1 MYNLLMQGTPWDEDQ
16 DTVSVERVFE
26 HTDKRLKNK
35 FTIDGTPDLEALQKL
50 PCLLMQ
56 EGKGSQVAKV
66 CQITSTRL
74 VGAAIHFD
82 YVYESGIPSL
92 TNREIYKNS
101 AAFGFDNDFEF
112 GRTHWAVKN
121 VNLYRAVLRAA
132 RSTRSKP
139 KVFKILDPEMVE
151 DDLLSVMMP
160 FDGGYRPVY
169 DSIIKM
175 AESVGM
181 RCQRGDD
188 IWKDDAII
196 QDIVD
201 LIDRSKIVICDCS
214 GRNPNVFYEIGIAHA
229 MGRPVILITQN
240 NEDVP
245 FDLRHIRYIKYLNNA
260 EGRTDLCSKLKERIG
275 TLVEG

>member
-1 MYNLLMQGTPWDEDQ
+1 MQSVPWEEEH
-16 DTVSVERVFE
+16 DTVSVDRIFE
-26 HTDKRLKNK
+26 HTEKLLKVK
-35 FTIDGTPDLEALQKL
+35 FTTDNGPDLDALMKY

-56 EGKGSQVAKV
+56 EGKGSQVARV
-66 CQITSTRL
+66 CRITSARQ
-74 VGAAIHFD
+74 VGSAVHFD
-82 YVYESGIPSL
+82 YVYEGGMPILS
-92 TNREIYKNS
+92 NRDIYKAS

-121 VNLYRAVLRAA
+121 VDLYRAVLRAA
-132 RSTRSKP
+132 HVTRSRP
-139 KVFKILDPEMVE
+139 KVFKILDPETIE

-160 FDGGYRPVY
+160 FDGAYRPVY
-169 DSIIKM
+169 DNIITM
-175 AESVGM
+175 AEKIGM

-196 QDIVD
+196 QDVVD

-214 GRNPNVFYEIGIAHA
+214 GRNPNVFYEIGIAHTL
-229 MGRPVILITQN
+229 GRSVILITQN

-260 EGRTDLCSKLKERIG
+260 EGRIGLCEKLRDRIN
-275 TLVEG
+275 TLVDA